1 MNRLVERIVSR
12 YLDEHLRGMELH
24 AQHIRGGKGPWRV
37 IPPEVKQGI
46 LHDVC
51 ERVGTF
57 GARQGAALFAVA
69 RAPQA
74 VPVADPLERSFEE
87 LLLRFTQ
94 MLIRIS
100 RDGAPEMGLVI
111 ADQARYEGTL
121 QPIVQRWQWTV
132 GTRFGP

>member
-1 MNRLVERIVSR
+1 MTFASASERLGR
-12 YLDEHLRGMELH
+12 
-24 AQHIRGGKGPWRV
+24 AKGP
-37 IPPEVKQGI
+37 PS
-46 LHDVC
+46 
-51 ERVGTF
+51 
-57 GARQGAALFAVA
+57 FAVA

-132 GTRFGP
+132 GTRFGPLTRLAEVPLFMTAGRPA